1 MHLKTDKKL
10 NFFFYTILIII
21 LTSINNYNLK
31 NKNTFNIKDI
41 EVNGFSTEKNLQI
54 ENQIK
59 NIVGINIFFLRKDY
73 FIKLIERNDVKETR
87 IKKIYPNKIIISFI
101 SAKPICVI
109 ENQGNRI
116 ILGDNGKILDIEVV
130 ENNLPTVLGSQNIRN
145 IFEVINL
152 LKKSNLDYQ
161 NIRNIIFFKS
171 GRFDINFKNGVII
184 KFPLMYSKEIIN
196 YSNNLLNN
204 DKFINSKVI
213 DLRLKNR
220 IIKYE

>member
-1 MHLKTDKKL
+1 MHLKIDKKL
-10 NFFFYTILIII
+10 NFFFYTSLIIL

-31 NKNTFNIKDI
+31 YKNTFNIKDI
-41 EVNGFSTEKNLQI
+41 EVNGFSIEKNLQI
-54 ENQIK
+54 KNQIK
-59 NIVGINIFFLRKDY
+59 NILGKNIFFLRKEY

-87 IKKIYPNKIIISFI
+87 VRKIYPNKIIVSFI

-109 ENQGNRI
+109 ENQSNRI
-116 ILGDNGKILDIEVV
+116 ILGDNGKILGIEVV
-130 ENNLPTVLGSQNIRN
+130 KNNLPTVSGSNNIRN

-161 NIRNIIFFKS
+161 NVKNIVFFKS
-171 GRFDINFKNGVII
+171 GRFDIDLKNGVII
-184 KFPLMYSKEIIN
+184 KFPLIYSKEIIN
-196 YSNNLLNN
+196 YSNSLLDN

>member
-10 NFFFYTILIII
+10 NFFFYTTLIII
-21 LTSINNYNLK
+21 LTSVNNYNLK
-31 NKNTFNIKDI
+31 SKNTFNVKDI
-41 EVNGFSTEKNLQI
+41 EVNGFSIEKNLQI
-54 ENQIK
+54 KYQIENILGK
-59 NIVGINIFFLRKDY
+59 NIFFLSKNY
-73 FIKLIERNDVKETR
+73 FVKLIERNDVKETR
-87 IKKIYPNKIIISFI
+87 IKKIYPNKILISFI
-101 SAKPICVI
+101 SAKAICII
-109 ENQGNRI
+109 EDQSNRI
-116 ILGDNGKILDIEVV
+116 ILGDNGKILDIKV
-130 ENNLPTVLGSQNIRN
+130 EKNNLPTVLGSNNIKN

-171 GRFDINFKNGVII
+171 ERFDIVFKNGVTI

-196 YSNNLLNN
+196 YSSNLLNN
-204 DKFINSKVI
+204 NKFINSKVI

>member
-10 NFFFYTILIII
+10 NFFFYTTLIII
-21 LTSINNYNLK
+21 LTSVNNYNLK
-31 NKNTFNIKDI
+31 SKNTFNIKDI
-41 EVNGFSTEKNLQI
+41 EVNGFSIEKNLQI
-54 ENQIK
+54 KNQIK
-59 NIVGINIFFLRKDY
+59 NIFGKNIFFLRKEY
-73 FIKLIERNDVKETR
+73 FVKLIERNDVKETR
-87 IKKIYPNKIIISFI
+87 IKKIYPNKIVVNFI
-101 SAKPICVI
+101 SAKPICIV
-109 ENQGNRI
+109 ENQSNRI
-116 ILGDNGKILDIEVV
+116 ILGDNGKTLDIEVA
-130 ENNLPTVLGSQNIRN
+130 ENNLPTVLGSDNIKN

-171 GRFDINFKNGVII
+171 ERFDIDFKNGVTI
-184 KFPLMYSKEIIN
+184 KFPLIYSKEIIN

-213 DLRLKNR
+213 DLRFKNR

>member
-10 NFFFYTILIII
+10 NFFFYTTLIII
-21 LTSINNYNLK
+21 LTSVNNYNLK
-31 NKNTFNIKDI
+31 SKNTFNVKDI
-41 EVNGFSTEKNLQI
+41 EVNGFSIEKNLQI
-54 ENQIK
+54 KYQIENILGK
-59 NIVGINIFFLRKDY
+59 NIFFLSKNY
-73 FIKLIERNDVKETR
+73 FVKLIERNDVKETR
-87 IKKIYPNKIIISFI
+87 IKKIYPNKILISFI
-101 SAKPICVI
+101 SAKAICII
-109 ENQGNRI
+109 EDQSNRI

>member
-152 LKKSNLDYQ
+152 IKKSNLDYQ

>member
-10 NFFFYTILIII
+10 NFFFYTTLIII
-21 LTSINNYNLK
+21 LTSVNNYNLK
-31 NKNTFNIKDI
+31 SKNTFNIKDI
-41 EVNGFSTEKNLQI
+41 EVNGFSIEKNLQI
-54 ENQIK
+54 KNQIK
-59 NIVGINIFFLRKDY
+59 NIFGKNIFFLRKEY
-73 FIKLIERNDVKETR
+73 FVKLIERNDVKETR
-87 IKKIYPNKIIISFI
+87 IKKIYPNKIVVNFI
-101 SAKPICVI
+101 SAKPICIV
-109 ENQGNRI
+109 ENQSNRI
-116 ILGDNGKILDIEVV
+116 ILGDNGKTLDIEVA
-130 ENNLPTVLGSQNIRN
+130 ENNLPTVLGSDNIKN

-171 GRFDINFKNGVII
+171 ERFDIDFKNGVTI
-184 KFPLMYSKEIIN
+184 KFPLIYSKEIIN

>member
-10 NFFFYTILIII
+10 NFFFYTTLIII
-21 LTSINNYNLK
+21 LTSVNNYNLK

-41 EVNGFSTEKNLQI
+41 EVNGFSIEKNLQI
-54 ENQIK
+54 KYQIENILGK
-59 NIVGINIFFLRKDY
+59 KIFFLSKNY
-73 FIKLIERNDVKETR
+73 FVKLIERNDVKETR
-87 IKKIYPNKIIISFI
+87 IKKIYPNKIVVNFI
-101 SAKPICVI
+101 SAKPICIV
-109 ENQGNRI
+109 ENQSNRI
-116 ILGDNGKILDIEVV
+116 ILGDNGKTLDIEVA
-130 ENNLPTVLGSQNIRN
+130 ENNLPTVLGSDNIKN

-171 GRFDINFKNGVII
+171 ERFDIDFKNGVTI
-184 KFPLMYSKEIIN
+184 KFPLIYSKEIIN